1 MKILH
6 LTLSD
11 SDGGAARA
19 AYRIHKGLCSK
30 NVDSRMLVLYKKTND
45 NSVFEAYETYG
56 KYSKLK
62 RYNIVSRVVNKIIKL
77 HLKLVW
83 SRYPHRVEV
92 PYFLFGKS
100 QVGDSLQKLESDII
114 HLHWINSFVNFNE
127 KHLKE
132 KPVVWTLHDCNPF
145 TGLCHYFVDCEKYKI
160 QCASCPI
167 LNSNISKDISTIN
180 FFEKQKRYNKIN
192 LHIVCP
198 SSWMAEKVR
207 GSALLGNFEVSIIQ
221 HGLNTSVFSP
231 IEKYYAKEALKINR
245 NKKVVLYGA
254 VNAKLNK
261 LKGYHFLNEALI
273 RLKEKY
279 GKDYVQI
286 VIFGEAEGGS
296 VTDFETIYLGH
307 IYDDRFLSII
317 YSSADVMVVPSVQEA
332 FGQTASEALA
342 CGTPVTAFA
351 TSGLMDIVDHKKNGY
366 LARPFESEDLA
377 DGISWCLENNSNEQL
392 SINARE
398 KVLNNFTTDIM
409 TDKYL
414 SLYKSILNK

>member
-1 MKILH
+1 LKILH

-30 NVDSRMLVLYKKTND
+30 NIDSRMLALYKKTND
-45 NSVFEAYETYG
+45 NTVFEAYEMNR
-56 KYSKLK
+56 KSNFLK
-62 RYNIVSRVVNKIIKL
+62 RYNIVSKIANKINKIY
-77 HLKLVW
+77 LKMMMAK
-83 SRYPHRVEV
+83 YPNREELNF
-92 PYFLFGKS
+92 YAFGKS
-100 QVGDSLQKLESDII
+100 QVGDSLKIIESDIL

-145 TGLCHYFVDCEKYKI
+145 TGLCHSFVECENYKT
-160 QCASCPI
+160 QCGYCPI
-167 LNSNISKDISTIN
+167 LKSSDSKDISTIN
-180 FFEKQKRYNKIN
+180 FFKKQKRYNRLN

-198 SSWMAEKVR
+198 SNWMAEKVR
-207 GSALLGNFEVSIIQ
+207 ESVLLANFEVSIIH

-231 IEKYYAKEALKINR
+231 VEKKKAKEVLKLSV

-254 VNAKLNK
+254 INAKFDK
-261 LKGYHFLNEALI
+261 IKGYRFLDKALI

-279 GKDYVQI
+279 GKDDIQI
-286 VIFGEAEGGS
+286 VIFGAAEGENMS
-296 VTDFETIYLGH
+296 DFETIYLGR
-307 IYDDRFLSII
+307 IYDDRFLSVI
-317 YSSADVMVVPSVQEA
+317 YSSADVMVVPSVQES

-351 TSGLMDIVDHKKNGY
+351 TSGLLDIVDHKSNGY

-377 DGISWCLENNSNEQL
+377 IGISWCLENNTNEKL

-398 KVLNNFTTDIM
+398 KVLNNFTIDLM
-409 TDKYL
+409 TEKYL